1 MYVCIYIY
9 IYIYISL
16 TGDTTYAD
24 NFGLWQG
31 SLNIGAHKVTL
42 GYRSPVKTDNT
53 VSSESCR
60 MDKLEQINE

>member
-1 MYVCIYIY
+1 M
-9 IYIYISL
+9 

-31 SLNIGAHKVTL
+31 SLNIGAYKITL
-42 GYRSPVKTDNT
+42 GYCSPVKTDNT